1 MILHKQVVIGFK
13 IMLILEEQVYYMYL
27 NQTQSLVEIQIQ
39 LMIQV
44 ILLLFPMM
52 IFLEHKFFQKLNF

>member
-27 NQTQSLVEIQIQ
+27 NQTQSLEGIQIQ

-44 ILLLFPMM
+44 ILLLFPTM

>member
-27 NQTQSLVEIQIQ
+27 NQTQSLVGIQIQ